1 MEAYLSTIEK
11 YIKEK
16 QQESENQV
24 QDVHTNDIDMLLRT
38 NAESWLQSLPDLTD
52 PSILAPLYL
61 TQEPS
66 ITSEQTSTFEMPL
79 NDHDNSINNNS
90 QLTFVDYQQPSNNGV
105 PIRKKPGRKPK
116 AIPPAV
122 RKAQNRAA
130 QRAFRE
136 RKEKYL
142 SELEK
147 TVHNLK
153 KQRQQMAN
161 ELTQLKS
168 QLEMSQTECW
178 YLRGSLMTVQ
188 YICLLNRLKIPPHT
202 PYLNENQLFS
212 IKGMTLVAASAYM
225 DARERNDKALID
237 ARELIKISSIQKEI
251 ALEADKEKEEKEN
264 EQQIW
269 LHEPDNV
276 LTNQSSKDIDSLM
289 ELDTSK
295 EACSP
300 EEPSA
305 REETSTREEFSTREE
320 SQSSEESGQEQST
333 SSNSKAFDILLGL
346 LRPYQSGENE
356 SSLRMKP
363 TILQQTIPHDPRI
376 NIIPLPYMRDRMIL
390 FRSLI
395 DFERL
400 FDLMINEAIFSG
412 GDPTLS
418 DSWELP
424 PEIFEEFWYIMIRF
438 DPNRANQW
446 RKSKG
451 LPEVHTGLW
460 STPLDASSKMG
471 YFSPLNSHSA
481 EGNALYE
488 SFKQLPQ
495 RRKPVYPPTLGNM
508 HTLYTQ
514 ILY

>member
-16 QQESENQV
+16 QQESESQI
-24 QDVHTNDIDMLLRT
+24 QDAHTNDIDMLLRT

-153 KQRQQMAN
+153 KQRQQMVN

-202 PYLNENQLFS
+202 PYLNENQLFN

-225 DARERNDKALID
+225 DAQERNDKALID

-289 ELDTSK
+289 ELDTAK

-300 EEPSA
+300 EEP
-305 REETSTREEFSTREE
+305 STREEFSTREE
-320 SQSSEESGQEQST
+320 SQSSEESEQEQPT
-333 SSNSKAFDILLGL
+333 SSNSKAFDLLLGL

-446 RKSKG
+446 RKLKG